1 MRVLPVQDVAR
12 LLNVLINIEAAF
24 GAREVSASFD
34 AHLPRNYYVYV
45 LIDVRLPRCPAAQAA
60 FGGYGRGPMMANG
73 STFLLKN
80 AHIIDPQQN
89 IDGVMNVVIS
99 DGKIAAIGEDV
110 SAADA
115 VVLDLSGSYVTPGWI
130 DIHTHAYG
138 ALGFSDPDSIGV
150 YQGVTSVVDA
160 GGTGILTLDEFQAMV
175 RDQTITSVYAGAH
188 VHPLGIIGFE
198 ESGRGLN
205 NIAVEKWVEWAAANP
220 GVLRYLKVSAYS
232 LPSAGPLYIG
242 KGLAETLGL
251 PLYQHIG
258 EMQEPPPYPTLVE
271 DVFRIAQ
278 AGDIVTHVYHNNPG
292 KVIGDD
298 GKVLP
303 FVRDAERRGVLF
315 DIGFGSMNFAWP
327 VAEKC
332 FEQDL
337 LPHFI
342 SSDLQQFNIV
352 YPCHSLS
359 NVMSIF
365 LKLGM
370 PIRNII
376 ACVTSSP
383 ANALKLTDRAGSLKV
398 GMPAD
403 VTVFHIEDG
412 EFELFDCYKM
422 ARKAKQR
429 FVPTLAFKGGQKI
442 EVDLARGEQEG
453 NWFMQVSE
461 DEIPSVA
468 ERLSRPQREFLA
480 SLHAALSAVE
490 WVGYNGSKL
499 NARFAYELQ
508 DVFNR
513 VLREHPLSL
522 RDGLRAVYDCFLEHR
537 FTVQVGLFLTR
548 LDRSFVLDRIKA
560 VANQKVLEMA

>member
-1 MRVLPVQDVAR
+1 
-12 LLNVLINIEAAF
+12 
-24 GAREVSASFD
+24 
-34 AHLPRNYYVYV
+34 
-45 LIDVRLPRCPAAQAA
+45 
-60 FGGYGRGPMMANG
+60 MANG

-80 AHIIDPQQN
+80 AHVIDPQQN
-89 IDGVMNVVIS
+89 LDGVMNVVIA
-99 DGKIAAIGEDV
+99 DGKIKAVGKDI

-115 VVLDLSGSYVTPGWI
+115 EVLDLAGSYVTPGWV
-130 DIHTHAYG
+130 DIHVHAYG

-160 GGTGILTLDEFQAMV
+160 GGTGILTLDEFVAMI
-175 RDQTITSVYAGAH
+175 RDHTITSVYAGAH

-205 NIAVEKWVEWAAANP
+205 NVAVEKWVEWAAANP

-232 LPSAGPLYIG
+232 LPGAGPLYVG
-242 KGLAETLGL
+242 KGLAEILEL
-251 PLYQHIG
+251 PMYQHIG
-258 EMQEPPPYPTLVE
+258 EMEEPPPYPTLVE
-271 DVFRIAQ
+271 DAFKIAQ
-278 AGDIVTHVYHNNPG
+278 AGDIITHVYHSNPG
-292 KVIGDD
+292 KVIDDD

-303 FVRDAERRGVLF
+303 FVRDAARRGVLF

-337 LPHFI
+337 FPHFI

-370 PIRNII
+370 TIRDII
-376 ACVTSSP
+376 ERVTSNP
-383 ANALKLTDRAGSLKV
+383 ARALKLTDRAGSLAV

-422 ARKAKQR
+422 ARKTQQR
-429 FVPTLAFKGGQKI
+429 IVPTLTFKGGKKI
-442 EVDLARGEQEG
+442 IVDLARGEQES

-461 DEIPSVA
+461 DEIPAVA
-468 ERLSRPQREFLA
+468 ERLSDAQRSFLR
-480 SLHAALSAVE
+480 SLHAALSSVD
-490 WVGYNGSKL
+490 WVGYNGKKL
-499 NARFAYELQ
+499 NANFAYELQ
-508 DVFNR
+508 DVFNN
-513 VLREHPLSL
+513 VLRKHSLSL
-522 RDGLRAVYDCFLEHR
+522 RDGLRAVYDCFLEQR
-537 FTVQVGLFLTR
+537 FTVQIGLFLTR
-548 LDRSFVLDRIKA
+548 LDRSFVLDRMKA
-560 VANQKVLEMA
+560 VANQKTLVMA

>member
-1 MRVLPVQDVAR
+1 
-12 LLNVLINIEAAF
+12 
-24 GAREVSASFD
+24 
-34 AHLPRNYYVYV
+34 
-45 LIDVRLPRCPAAQAA
+45 
-60 FGGYGRGPMMANG
+60 MANG

-80 AHIIDPQQN
+80 AHVIDPQQN

-99 DGKIAAIGEDV
+99 GGKIEAVGKDV
-110 SAADA
+110 SAAGA
-115 VVLDLSGSYVTPGWI
+115 KVLDLSGSYLTPGWI
-130 DIHTHAYG
+130 DIHVHAYG

-150 YQGVTSVVDA
+150 AQGVTSVVDA
-160 GGTGILTLDEFQAMV
+160 GGTGILTLDEFMAMV
-175 RDQTITSVYAGAH
+175 RDHTTTSVYAGAH

-205 NIAVEKWVEWAAANP
+205 NVAVEKWVEWAEANP

-232 LPSAGPLYIG
+232 LPNAGPLYVG
-242 KGLAETLGL
+242 KGLSKILGI

-271 DVFRIAQ
+271 DAFKISD
-278 AGDIVTHVYHNNPG
+278 AGDIITHVYHNNPG

-303 FVRDAERRGVLF
+303 FVREAQRRGVLF
-315 DIGFGSMNFAWP
+315 DIGFGSMNFSWP

-332 FEQDL
+332 FQQDL
-337 LPHFI
+337 LPYFI

-352 YPCHSLS
+352 YPCHSLA

-370 PIRNII
+370 SIQNVIE
-376 ACVTSSP
+376 CVTSHP
-383 ANALKLTDRAGSLKV
+383 ARALKLMDRAGSLAV

-403 VTVFHIEDG
+403 VTVFQVEDG

-429 FVPTLAFKGGQKI
+429 IVPTLAFKNGKQI
-442 EVDLARGEQEG
+442 EVDLTRGEQES

-461 DEIPSVA
+461 DEIPAVA
-468 ERLSRPQREFLA
+468 ERLSTSQREFLK
-480 SLHAALSAVE
+480 SLHAALSSVE

-499 NARFAYELQ
+499 NAKFAYELQ
-508 DVFNR
+508 DIFNR
-513 VLREHPLSL
+513 VLRAHSISL
-522 RDGLRAVYDCFLEHR
+522 RDGLRAVYDCFLEQT
-537 FTVQVGLFLTR
+537 FTVQIGLFLTR
-548 LDRSFVLDRIKA
+548 LDRSFVLARMKA
-560 VANQKVLEMA
+560 VANQKTLAMA